1 MSLLNQAPKGIGQLV
16 PPNAENNK
24 STIPINIQGRFWSNV
39 SGSYKMDPESLQR
52 FLRKRGFLS
61 HKPQGVKTTILVK
74 VENKMVRE
82 VTPKEIRRFCWDYI
96 ESEFEFS
103 DPEERKQVKAEFQKN
118 KTLFSKD
125 NLDLLPTLNIEEC
138 KDTKEKSYMFFNDC
152 FLEITAN
159 NITVN
164 DYNNLEG
171 FVFETDIS
179 KINFRRSLN
188 QGQTSIG
195 NIEPEGEF
203 YEFVKDLTKNENKTV
218 NEKSIESLITIIG
231 YLVHR
236 HKDPANA
243 KAIIFMDTYK
253 DGNANGGTGKSL
265 LTKGIGRV
273 RESAFQDGKYFTSS
287 DRFVFSHVSYG
298 TRILIIDDV
307 PKNFEFEKIF
317 PLITEKAVIER
328 KYENKFIIPFEESP
342 KVVITTNYTVE
353 GSGTSHK
360 RRKIEFILSET
371 FNSEYSPEDKFGHLL
386 FIEWHETEWWKFY
399 HFIIYCVQHFLKTGI
414 VEPMFNVAIRKFKME
429 VSPEFVE
436 YMDTD
441 SPLGVKA
448 NKKTVYDDFYSK
460 YPGHYKIEMTT
471 FRNWLKYFADAYGF
485 EFIESHSGND
495 NFFEL
500 SC

>member
-1 MSLLNQAPKGIGQLV
+1 MSLFNQEPKGITQLV
-16 PPNAENNK
+16 QLNAKNNK
-24 STIPINIQGRFWSNV
+24 PTIPIQIQGRFWSNV
-39 SGSYKMDPESLQR
+39 SGSYKIDPESLQR
-52 FLRKRGFLS
+52 FLSKRGFLT
-61 HKPQGVKTTILVK
+61 HKPQCVKTTILVK
-74 VENKMVRE
+74 IEDKRVRE
-82 VTPKEIRRFCWDYI
+82 VSPKEIRRFAWDYI

-103 DPEERKQVKAEFQKN
+103 DPEERKQVKAEFQRN
-118 KTLFSKD
+118 KSLFSKD
-125 NLDLLPTLNIEEC
+125 NLDLLPALNIQEC
-138 KDTKEKSYMFFNDC
+138 KDTKEKSYLFFNDC
-152 FLEITAN
+152 FLEITAS

-164 DYNNLEG
+164 DYNELEG

-179 KINFRRSLN
+179 KINFRPSLR
-188 QGQTSIG
+188 QGQTTIE

-218 NEKSIESLITIIG
+218 NEKSMESLITIIG

-353 GSGTSHK
+353 GTGTSHK
-360 RRKIEFILSET
+360 RRKVEFILSET
-371 FNSEYSPEDKFGHLL
+371 FNAEYSPEDKFGHLL
-386 FIEWHETEWWKFY
+386 FIEWDAEEWRKFY
-399 HFIIYCVQHFLKTGI
+399 YFIIYCIQEFLKKGI
-414 VEPMFNVAIRKFKME
+414 VEPMFNVAIRKLKME
-429 VSPEFVE
+429 ATQEFID
-436 YMDTD
+436 YMG
-441 SPLGVKA
+441 SNGPYGEKA

-460 YPGHYKIEMTT
+460 NPGHHTIEMTT
-471 FRNWLKYFADAYGF
+471 FRNWSKYFADAYGF
-485 EFIESHSGND
+485 TFTESHSGNE
-495 NFFEL
+495 NFFEF
-500 SC
+500 S